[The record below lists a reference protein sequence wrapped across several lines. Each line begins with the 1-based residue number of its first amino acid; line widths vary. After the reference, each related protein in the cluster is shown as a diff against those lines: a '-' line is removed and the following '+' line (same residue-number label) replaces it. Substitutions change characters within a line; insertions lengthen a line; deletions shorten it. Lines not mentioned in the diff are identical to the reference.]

1 MSQSPEKKRFH
12 PSIKWIVVATL
23 LVVMTGAYFYFG
35 NEIGNFWRSLA
46 EREQQLLEFQAA
58 RPALTLAAA
67 FLVYTAVTGAS
78 LPGAT
83 LMTLMLSWFL
93 ARVYGPIGGLAVG
106 VLLISFAS
114 TAGATIAFLISRYL
128 FRDWLHQKY
137 GERLAKFNEALRR
150 EGAFYLFT
158 LRLLPAVPFFLI
170 NVVMGLTRL
179 RVRTFW
185 WVSQL
190 GMLPGTTLY
199 VWAGTTLPGLQEIVE
214 NGYRPDVTTIVAF
227 ILLGVFPLV
236 VKKVMEK
243 LRGPAVKKADA

>member
-1 MSQSPEKKRFH
+1 MSQSPEKKRVH
-12 PSIKWIVVATL
+12 PSIKWIVVAAL
-23 LVVMTGAYFYFG
+23 LVALTGGYLVYG
-35 NEIGNFWRSLA
+35 HEIGNFWRSLA

-58 RPALTLAAA
+58 RPALTLVAA
-67 FLVYTAVTGAS
+67 FVVYTAVTGAS

-83 LMTLMLSWFL
+83 IMTLMLGWFL
-93 ARVYGPIGGLAVG
+93 ARVYGPVGGVAVG

-128 FRDWLHQKY
+128 FRDWLQQKY
-137 GERLAKFNEALRR
+137 GERLAKFNQALRR

-170 NVVMGLTRL
+170 NVVMGLTPIRA
-179 RVRTFW
+179 RTFW

-243 LRGPAVKKADA
+243 LRGPAVEKADA